1 MKKLFF
7 ILFAVFSTVVFKPA
21 AEGGILPTADSNAI
35 EGYIIDTTNE
45 EMNIVSSS
53 NSLLPPAV
61 RTTSAISIVNNVYKN
76 STNNSYK
83 QLQSKHNNNDTTL
96 GIIHRGRGNV
106 VLSYKNVSQANN
118 YYVFFL
124 ERIRI

>member
-7 ILFAVFSTVVFKPA
+7 ILFAVFSTVVFKPT

-83 QLQSKHNNNDTTL
+83 QLQSKHNNDTTL
-96 GIIHRGRGNV
+96 GIIHRGRVNV

>member
-1 MKKLFF
+1 MKKLLF
-7 ILFAVFSTVVFKPA
+7 ILFAVFSTVVFKPT

-83 QLQSKHNNNDTTL
+83 QLQSKHNNDTTL
-96 GIIHRGRGNV
+96 GIIHRGRVNV

>member
-7 ILFAVFSTVVFKPA
+7 ILFAVFSTVVFKPT

-83 QLQSKHNNNDTTL
+83 QLQSKHNNDTTL
-96 GIIHRGRGNV
+96 SIIHRGRVNV